1 MLDVHAPEH
10 TPHSVRDFFLHIFTI
25 TIGLLIAL
33 GLEAAMEWRH
43 HVHLRD
49 EANDNILSEVRDN
62 QHELSDVLG
71 NIPKERDTLTYALAF
86 LRAHEEGKPY
96 EVRSSINLGM
106 NFGSYRD
113 ASWQTASATGALGYM
128 EYAHVKRYSAV
139 YTLQGQFAQ
148 LQAQTLTAYL
158 QIQSYVVA
166 GEDPRQLSVAD
177 TQKANAEVRQ
187 TLADLLAME
196 QVGQALQKQYATVLQ
211 AE

>member
-10 TPHSVRDFFLHIFTI
+10 TPHSFRDFFLHIFTI

-33 GLEAAMEWRH
+33 TLEATVEWRH
-43 HVHLRD
+43 HVHLRH
-49 EANDNILSEVRDN
+49 EADDNILSEIRDN
-62 QHELSDVLG
+62 QHELGDVLG
-71 NIPKERDTLTYALAF
+71 NIPRERETLTYALAF
-86 LRAHEEGKPY
+86 LRAHAEGKPY
-96 EVRSSINLGM
+96 EVHDVNLGM

-139 YTLQGQFAQ
+139 YTLQGQFGQ

-166 GEDPRQLSVAD
+166 GQDPRQMSVSD
-177 TQKANAEVRQ
+177 TQKASGEVRQ

-196 QVGQALQKQYATVLQ
+196 QVGHALQTQYADVLK